1 MMGNHQLC
9 KRVSFCS
16 SHNIGIDYYSE
27 NEPSTSWNKECGI
40 SIMTRLS
47 EAEWLSGFNSSGL
60 IDVLCW
66 RVGAKDDWAGTLVV
80 TGLMHY

>member
-1 MMGNHQLC
+1 V
-9 KRVSFCS
+9 VS
-16 SHNIGIDYYSE
+16 HWLKPGGRLIIGIDYYSE